1 MAEPRYTARAV
12 VTGGRQGTGKTDD
25 GEFEVSLK
33 GPVATGGPGG
43 GVNPEQL
50 FAIGY
55 AACFESTLRGAAR
68 REKLDPNDT
77 SIKSAVKLM
86 PVETG
91 GANLAVDLDITMPNI
106 TDAEVAANLVRQAHE
121 NCVYSRAIRN
131 NVDVQFSIN
140 GAPVDLGQ

>member
-1 MAEPRYTARAV
+1 
-12 VTGGRQGTGKTDD
+12 
-25 GEFEVSLK
+25 
-33 GPVATGGPGG
+33 
-43 GVNPEQL
+43 
-50 FAIGY
+50 
-55 AACFESTLRGAAR
+55 
-68 REKLDPNDT
+68 
-77 SIKSAVKLM
+77 M

-106 TDAEVAANLVRQAHE
+106 TDAEVAANLVRQAHG